1 MKTLTLILLLS
12 FTAKAQKDGTLLH
25 NVAGQS
31 IGMLSGWVAYKK
43 TNKMWVGML
52 SCVLSSAIIGIAKE
66 EIWDR
71 KWHNGTPSDKDKL
84 STGWGGMVGAI
95 CLVPIMKKHQDKI
108 YEAEQ
113 MCNDLKNPIFLRDSI

>member
-12 FTAKAQKDGTLLH
+12 FTAKAQKDGTLKH
-25 NVAGQS
+25 NVAGQA

-52 SCVLSSAIIGIAKE
+52 TSAVIAGTAGYLKE
-66 EIWDR
+66 KVYDQV
-71 KWHNGTPSDKDKL
+71 WHNGTYSEKDML
-84 STGWGGMVGAI
+84 NTGWGGMVGAI
-95 CLVPIMKKHQDKI
+95 CLVPIMKQHQDRI

-113 MCNDLKNPIFLRDSI
+113 MCNDLKNPIFLRDSL